1 MKVLLTGGAGY
12 IGSNVL
18 LALRDSGY
26 ETLIL
31 DNFCNSSEERLRAF
45 GKLLGSNLNYV
56 KSDIRSIEELRKVF
70 SQHEI
75 ESVIHLAGLK
85 SVSESIDN
93 PNLYYENNVIGSK
106 NLLSI
111 MSEFA
116 VNKLIFS
123 SSATVYGNPN
133 ILPIPEEHQLKPMNN
148 YGQTKLE
155 VESLIS
161 EFVNNNNFQAISLRY
176 FNPVGSDSMNNLGE
190 FIFGIPSNL
199 MPIINLNAFGH
210 MNEFNIYGD
219 DYATHDG
226 SAMRDFIHISDLA
239 QAHVSAL
246 NFILE
251 SDLKSHEAI
260 NIGTGVGV
268 TVKEIISCFEDV
280 NSVKLKFKVS
290 KRRAGDIEA
299 SIASPRKAKQML
311 GWSSSYSL
319 EDMCVS
325 AFNFY
330 KKHPNAINLKC

>member
-26 ETLIL
+26 EILIL
-31 DNFCNSSEERLRAF
+31 DNFCNSSEERLKVFA
-45 GKLLGSNLNYV
+45 KLIGGNLNYV
-56 KSDIRSIEELRKVF
+56 KSDIRSIKELREVF

-85 SVSESIDN
+85 SVSESIEN
-93 PNLYYENNVIGSK
+93 PNLYYENNVVGSK
-106 NLLSI
+106 NLLNI
-111 MSEFA
+111 MSEFS

-133 ILPIPEEHQLKPMNN
+133 TLPITEDHELKPMNN

-155 VESLIS
+155 VENLIS
-161 EFVNNNNFQAISLRY
+161 EFVNNNNSQAVSLRY
-176 FNPVGSDSMNNLGE
+176 FNPVGSDLSNNLGE
-190 FIFGIPSNL
+190 FILGMPSNL

-226 SAMRDFIHISDLA
+226 SAIRDFIHISDLA

-246 NFILE
+246 NFIL
-251 SDLKSHEAI
+251 DNDHKSYEAI
-260 NIGTGVGV
+260 NVGTGVGF
-268 TVKEIISCFEDV
+268 TVKEIISCFENV

-299 SIASPRKAKQML
+299 SIASPSKAKQIL

-319 EDMCVS
+319 EDMCMS

-330 KKHPNAINLKC
+330 KKHPNAIDLKC

>member
-31 DNFCNSSEERLRAF
+31 DNFCNSSEERLKVFA
-45 GKLLGSNLNYV
+45 KLIGGNLNYV
-56 KSDIRSIEELRKVF
+56 KSDIRSIKELRKVF

-85 SVSESIDN
+85 SVSESIKN
-93 PNLYYENNVIGSK
+93 PNLYYENNVVGSK
-106 NLLSI
+106 NLLNT

-133 ILPIPEEHQLKPMNN
+133 TLPITEDHELKPMNN

-155 VESLIS
+155 VENLIS
-161 EFVNNNNFQAISLRY
+161 EFVNNNNSQAVSLRY
-176 FNPVGSDSMNNLGE
+176 FNPVGSDLSNNLGE
-190 FIFGIPSNL
+190 FISSMPSNL

-226 SAMRDFIHISDLA
+226 SAIRDFIHISDLA

-246 NFILE
+246 NFIL
-251 SDLKSHEAI
+251 DNDHKSYEAI
-260 NIGTGVGV
+260 NVGTGVGF
-268 TVKEIISCFEDV
+268 TVKEIISCFENV

-299 SIASPRKAKQML
+299 SIASPSKAKQIL

-319 EDMCVS
+319 EDMCMS

-330 KKHPNAINLKC
+330 KKHPNAIDLKC

>member
-111 MSEFA
+111 
-116 VNKLIFS
+116 
-123 SSATVYGNPN
+123 
-133 ILPIPEEHQLKPMNN
+133 ILNM
-148 YGQTKLE
+148 
-155 VESLIS
+155 
-161 EFVNNNNFQAISLRY
+161 
-176 FNPVGSDSMNNLGE
+176 
-190 FIFGIPSNL
+190 
-199 MPIINLNAFGH
+199 
-210 MNEFNIYGD
+210 
-219 DYATHDG
+219 
-226 SAMRDFIHISDLA
+226 
-239 QAHVSAL
+239 
-246 NFILE
+246 
-251 SDLKSHEAI
+251 
-260 NIGTGVGV
+260 
-268 TVKEIISCFEDV
+268 
-280 NSVKLKFKVS
+280 
-290 KRRAGDIEA
+290 
-299 SIASPRKAKQML
+299 
-311 GWSSSYSL
+311 
-319 EDMCVS
+319 
-325 AFNFY
+325 
-330 KKHPNAINLKC
+330 

>member
-31 DNFCNSSEERLRAF
+31 DNFCNSSEERLKAF
-45 GKLLGSNLNYV
+45 AKLIGGNLNYV
-56 KSDIRSIEELRKVF
+56 KSDIRSIKELRKVF

-85 SVSESIDN
+85 SVSESIEN
-93 PNLYYENNVIGSK
+93 PNLYYENNVVGSK
-106 NLLSI
+106 NLLNT

-133 ILPIPEEHQLKPMNN
+133 TLPITEDHELKPMNN

-155 VESLIS
+155 VENLIS
-161 EFVNNNNFQAISLRY
+161 EFVNNNNSQAVSLRY
-176 FNPVGSDSMNNLGE
+176 FNPVGSDLSNNLGE
-190 FIFGIPSNL
+190 FILGMPSNL

-226 SAMRDFIHISDLA
+226 SAIRDFIHISDLA

-246 NFILE
+246 NFILDN
-251 SDLKSHEAI
+251 DLKSYEAI
-260 NIGTGVGV
+260 NVGTGVGF
-268 TVKEIISCFEDV
+268 TVKEIISCFENV

>member
-133 ILPIPEEHQLKPMNN
+133 ILPIAEEHQLKPMNN

-155 VESLIS
+155 VENLINKYS
-161 EFVNNNNFQAISLRY
+161 KIIDKSGKILKTEKWGLLNLSHKIKKNKKGIFVHFKMEAEGKIVKEVERQLSIDNNIIRY
-176 FNPVGSDSMNNLGE
+176 LTVKYDEL
-190 FIFGIPSNL
+190 
-199 MPIINLNAFGH
+199 
-210 MNEFNIYGD
+210 
-219 DYATHDG
+219 
-226 SAMRDFIHISDLA
+226 
-239 QAHVSAL
+239 
-246 NFILE
+246 
-251 SDLKSHEAI
+251 DLKNEYF
-260 NIGTGVGV
+260 G
-268 TVKEIISCFEDV
+268 
-280 NSVKLKFKVS
+280 S
-290 KRRAGDIEA
+290 K
-299 SIASPRKAKQML
+299 K
-311 GWSSSYSL
+311 
-319 EDMCVS
+319 
-325 AFNFY
+325 
-330 KKHPNAINLKC
+330 

>member
-31 DNFCNSSEERLRAF
+31 DNFCNSSEERLKVFA
-45 GKLLGSNLNYV
+45 KLIGGNLNYV
-56 KSDIRSIEELRKVF
+56 KSDIRSIKELREVF

-85 SVSESIDN
+85 SVSESIEN
-93 PNLYYENNVIGSK
+93 PNLYYENNVVGSK
-106 NLLSI
+106 NLLNT

-133 ILPIPEEHQLKPMNN
+133 TLPITEDHELKPMNN

-155 VESLIS
+155 VENLIS
-161 EFVNNNNFQAISLRY
+161 EFVNNNNSQAVSLRY
-176 FNPVGSDSMNNLGE
+176 FNPVGSDLSNNLGE
-190 FIFGIPSNL
+190 FILGMPSNL

-226 SAMRDFIHISDLA
+226 SAIRDFIHISDLA

-246 NFILE
+246 NFIL
-251 SDLKSHEAI
+251 DNDHKSYEAI
-260 NIGTGVGV
+260 NVGTGVGF
-268 TVKEIISCFEDV
+268 TVKEIISCFENV

-299 SIASPRKAKQML
+299 SIASPSKAKQML

-319 EDMCVS
+319 EDMCMS

-330 KKHPNAINLKC
+330 KKHPNAIDLKC